1 MFVKTLVCLI
11 PEDKI
16 KPVISSIEME
26 KTCHRTVIFE
36 GKRDQT
42 WKSPMAPTFFRFLKV
57 QVSPATTAGYSATA
71 AVAAET
77 LAGKIY

>member
-1 MFVKTLVCLI
+1 MKIMKRSREDSDVCRDVGWLI

-36 GKRDQT
+36 GKRD
-42 WKSPMAPTFFRFLKV
+42 
-57 QVSPATTAGYSATA
+57 
-71 AVAAET
+71 
-77 LAGKIY
+77 